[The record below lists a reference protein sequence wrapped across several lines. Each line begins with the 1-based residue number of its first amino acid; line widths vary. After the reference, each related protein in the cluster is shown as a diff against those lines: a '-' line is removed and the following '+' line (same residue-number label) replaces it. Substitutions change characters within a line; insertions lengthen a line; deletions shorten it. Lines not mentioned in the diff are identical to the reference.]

1 MTTHVDPVTLE
12 LIKGMMRSA
21 RLEMEALIERAAM
34 SPFIREKKDYF
45 TAFFDN
51 QGRLLYGTNIPL
63 GGISSTVSWS
73 STRRTPCVR
82 GICTG
87 TTTAMAREVASPIR
101 QI

>member
-1 MTTHVDPVTLE
+1 MSTRVNPVTFE

-45 TAFFDN
+45 TAFFDS

-63 GGISSTVSWS
+63 GGNLLDCILEQYAPDTMRPGDLYWYNDCYGS
-73 STRRTPCVR
+73 R
-82 GICTG
+82 GG
-87 TTTAMAREVASPIR
+87 V
-101 QI
+101 